1 MTERQARLLLV
12 EDEALNRALIRA
24 TLSRAEDPRLRNA
37 EVVEAPTLTAAREA
51 LASSQFDVI
60 MLDLR
65 LPDGNGLHLP
75 SSLEPPKPQ
84 ILALTA
90 SVVPSP
96 RELALQSGCDAFLE
110 KPVEPA
116 RLREVLSEL
125 LDRAALA

>member
-24 TLSRAEDPRLRNA
+24 TLSRAEDPRLSDA
-37 EVVEAPTLTAAREA
+37 EIVEAPTLAAARVA
-51 LASSQFDVI
+51 LASTRFDVI

-65 LPDGNGLHLP
+65 LPDGNGLHLA

-125 LDRAALA
+125 LDRSTLA